1 MNAHKR
7 IFLIGHPGAGKA
19 LVAKSLAEKL
29 GWKFIDADLGLE
41 SRIGATTQDILGQ
54 GENDFHQCQYEI
66 LMEICKKDNIVVT
79 TDASIVCSEKSCEL
93 LSKEFT
99 VYLKVSTPVQMERT
113 SHQAEFLLSNSDRK
127 HFFEK
132 LHHERDS
139 LYQKVST
146 IQVDSDN
153 SALDDHVSI
162 IMKSISEDGLKKKV
176 TELDARDLTFFHR
189 ILHTPVQL
197 GNQQALCFKYLAQGL
212 SAKEIAREMNLSF
225 RTVEGTLAK
234 VMELLGCSSSKEL
247 IMLYHAKH

>member
-1 MNAHKR
+1 MNTPKR

-41 SRIGATTQDILGQ
+41 SRVGETTHDILGQ
-54 GENDFHQCQYEI
+54 GEKDFHQCQYEI
-66 LMEICKKDNIVVT
+66 LVEICKKDNVVVT

-93 LSKEFT
+93 LSKELT
-99 VYLKVSTPVQMERT
+99 VYLKVSTLIQIERT
-113 SHQAEFLLSNSDRK
+113 SHQAEFLLSRADRN

-132 LHHERDS
+132 LHHERDAS
-139 LYQKVST
+139 YQKISSM
-146 IQVDSDN
+146 QVDSDN
-153 SALDDHVSI
+153 STLDDHVLS
-162 IMKSISEDGLKKKV
+162 IMKFISEDGLKKV
-176 TELDARDLTFFHR
+176 VDLDLKDLIFFHKVM
-189 ILHTPVQL
+189 HTPVQL
-197 GNQQALCFKYLAQGL
+197 GMQQALSLKYLAQGL

-247 IMLYHAKH
+247 IALYHAKH